1 MNEIMNMI
9 EAAGDTAV
17 AANVTL
23 AAGQEV
29 WIEVCD
35 LAVEGTKGGDL

>member
-29 WIEVCD
+29 WIETCD
-35 LAVEGTKGGDL
+35 GTQEGAKGGDV